1 MDSQA
6 QRDGEYQTKGD
17 YHRELDSEWR
27 YYPIY
32 IAKTDYLTKYLEG
45 IPESA
50 KILDAGCGEGVLVEK
65 YREMGYNITGL
76 DLNYSSEHV
85 TKGDLLNMPFED
97 EAFDIVLCLDVIE
110 HLNFQDQVPA
120 LREMHRILKED
131 GTVLLAIPNL
141 AHFASRLSFL
151 FTGSLIRT
159 STVARHRGD
168 RPINEYLKMISDEGL
183 HITMRKGIFPT
194 LPITSALTY
203 LFPGKVM
210 PLHQI
215 LNRVIPYPNWCFLN
229 IIVCEKK

>member
-6 QRDGEYQTKGD
+6 QRDGEYQIKGD

-32 IAKTDYLTKYLEG
+32 IAKTDYLAKYLEG

-120 LREMHRILKED
+120 LREVHRILKED

-151 FTGSLIRT
+151 LPGSLIRT

-168 RPINEYLKMISDEGL
+168 RPIREYLKMLSDADFC
-183 HITMRKGIFPT
+183 ITKRRGIFPT
-194 LPITSALTY
+194 LPIISILTY
-203 LFPGKVM
+203 RFPGKVM
-210 PLHQI
+210 PIHRI
-215 LNRVIPYPNWCFLN
+215 LNHVIPYPNWCFLN
-229 IIVCEKK
+229 IIVCKKK